1 MSTRNVP
8 DFWADIVF
16 AGLFGVCIIVTG
28 LYSMKAFKV
37 NPQMFSLPNTLV
49 MVFIQLTLISKSNR
63 VSYRVIISEAGK
75 FKLSNCQ
82 RRKLRIRHFQLRR
95 TSLKLGDV

>member
-8 DFWADIVF
+8 DFWTDIVF

-28 LYSMKAFKV
+28 LYSVKAFKV

-49 MVFIQLTLISKSNR
+49 MVFIQLTLISKSLR
-63 VSYRVIISEAGK
+63 ASYKVLISETGK
-75 FKLSNCQ
+75 FKLSDCQ
-82 RRKLRIRHFQLRR
+82 RRKLCIRHF
-95 TSLKLGDV
+95 